1 MNGNYTYRDEKFYG
15 DTQLINAFQNA
26 GYEIKHLGWGDF
38 IAVNSNENI
47 EVSFF
52 RVSDGTLMKEQVGRL
67 HVLYSNIH
75 LNQFITLLDT
85 IGASRQPWKV
95 SQ

>member
-1 MNGNYTYRDEKFYG
+1 MYGNYTYREDKFYG

-38 IAVNSNENI
+38 IAVDSNENI
-47 EVSFF
+47 EV
-52 RVSDGTLMKEQVGRL
+52 MKEQVGRL

-85 IGASRQPWKV
+85 IGASRQEWSV
-95 SQ
+95 S

>member
-1 MNGNYTYRDEKFYG
+1 MSGNYTCREDKFYG
-15 DTQLINAFQNA
+15 DTQLINTFQNA

-38 IAVNSNENI
+38 IAVDSNENI

-67 HVLYSNIH
+67 HVLYINIQF
-75 LNQFITLLDT
+75 NQFIALLDT
-85 IGASRQPWKV
+85 IGASRQDWIE
-95 SQ
+95 